1 MKVIVSIVFAVLAH
15 FVAMQ
20 SGSVFAQNLTSDQ
33 IFEKHLESIGS
44 KEKRGTLNTLIAAGL
59 GEFESRRPLMK
70 GGGKAV
76 VVSDPA
82 NLYYMMGFNS
92 NDYPFEKVGMFGNK
106 ISLPFISAGNRSL
119 LGSFLNEHPKVL
131 SDSLFC
137 GSMSL
142 RWITDVASNKKLK
155 MKSAG
160 LKKVDGR
167 QLRAVDVLSST
178 LGSDDFK
185 IRLYFDAENFRHVRS
200 EYRRE
205 IHVER
210 IVFGQQNQQAS
221 SRLDLTEEFS
231 DFKEV
236 DGLTLPYHYRVT
248 FSSNSNAQMHENSW
262 TIQVLNYFINQKLAA
277 DFFTF
282 DLKD

>member
-1 MKVIVSIVFAVLAH
+1 MISVAGPMLFVS
-15 FVAMQ
+15 
-20 SGSVFAQNLTSDQ
+20 AQNLTSDQ

-44 KEKRGTLNTLIAAGL
+44 KDKRLGLKTLFAAGA
-59 GEFESRRPLMK
+59 GEFESRRPLVK

-76 VVSDPA
+76 VVSDPE
-82 NLYYMMGFNS
+82 NLYYLMGLNS

-106 ISLPFISAGNRSL
+106 ISLPFISAGSRSL

-131 SDSLFC
+131 SDSLFS

-142 RWITDVASNKKLK
+142 RWITNVAGNKKLR

-160 LKKVDGR
+160 MKKVAGR
-167 QLRAVDVLSST
+167 QLRAVDVQSST
-178 LGSDDFK
+178 KGPDDFK
-185 IRLYFDAENFRHVRS
+185 IRLFFDAETFRHVRT

-205 IHVER
+205 IQVER

-236 DGLTLPYHYRVT
+236 DGLTLPYHYKVT
-248 FSSNSNAQMHENSW
+248 FSSNSNADMHENSW
-262 TIQVLNYFINQKLAA
+262 TIRVVQYYINPNLAA

-282 DLKD
+282 DAKD

>member
-1 MKVIVSIVFAVLAH
+1 MKVISCIVFAVLAH
-15 FVAMQ
+15 FAAMQ

-59 GEFESRRPLMK
+59 GEFESRRPQMK

-76 VVSDPA
+76 VVSDPT
-82 NLYYMMGFNS
+82 NLYYMMSLNS

-106 ISLPFISAGNRSL
+106 ISLPFISAGTRSL

-142 RWITDVASNKKLK
+142 RWITDVAGNRKTK

-167 QLRAVDVLSST
+167 QLRVVDVQST
-178 LGSDDFK
+178 KGPDDFK
-185 IRLYFDAENFRHVRS
+185 IRLYFDAENYRHVRS

-205 IHVER
+205 IQVER

-236 DGLTLPYHYRVT
+236 EGLTLPYHYKVT
-248 FSSNSNAQMHENSW
+248 FASNSNAQMHENSW
-262 TIQVLNYFINQKLAA
+262 SIKVVSYYINPKLAA

-282 DLKD
+282 DVKD